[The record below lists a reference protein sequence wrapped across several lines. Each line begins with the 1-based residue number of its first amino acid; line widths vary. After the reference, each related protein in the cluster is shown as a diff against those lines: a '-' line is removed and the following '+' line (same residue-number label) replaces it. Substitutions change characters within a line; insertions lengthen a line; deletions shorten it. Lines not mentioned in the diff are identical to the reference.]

1 MLLCMK
7 AGNELNFR
15 GGHQQLHECGVH
27 RSDSGFGAHS
37 LQFGCL
43 GVQLYGA
50 HCLGSLVHNVYGW
63 HVVCRFG
70 FGAQVLSPLVR
81 KVSAVHCTQCL
92 CFSAHRLCS
101 YGAYIGCAVPFIPG
115 VHPLL
120 LILMQPVKIMAAGS
134 VNNCR
139 RCASSPSNVH
149 HCLGVDHLGVDHHL
163 GDDQHLSVDHHLGVD
178 HHIGVEHHLM
188 LIALYGCAISPSEN
202 VCGRRSYLRTK
213 DILGKYILGNK
224 MLISKKYTNYS
235 HDKVFFRR
243 YNLFSRF
250 PRCCY

>member
-1 MLLCMK
+1 MLLC
-7 AGNELNFR
+7 ELNFR
-15 GGHQQLHECGVH
+15 GGHQQLRECGVH

-50 HCLGSLVHNVYGW
+50 HCLCSLVHNVYGW
-63 HVVCRFG
+63 HVVCSFG
-70 FGAQVLSPLVR
+70 FGAQVLSPLVH
-81 KVSAVHCTQCL
+81 KVSAVHCTQCV
-92 CFSAHRLCS
+92 CFSALRLCS

-149 HCLGVDHLGVDHHL
+149 HRLGVDYHRG
-163 GDDQHLSVDHHLGVD
+163 VDHHLGVD
-178 HHIGVEHHLM
+178 HHVGVDHHLGDAHHLGVDHHVDVDHHVGDAHRPLWM
-188 LIALYGCAISPSEN
+188 CDITFREC
-202 VCGRRSYLRTK
+202 LR
-213 DILGKYILGNK
+213 
-224 MLISKKYTNYS
+224 
-235 HDKVFFRR
+235 
-243 YNLFSRF
+243 
-250 PRCCY
+250 